1 MINMLRRRHLILWTA
16 LCTASVGCD
25 ALFPLPETE
34 SPTTESPAIESSG
47 NEVESQPQPA
57 AVGVGAKGN
66 YGPGLISTPASAYW
80 KTQEKI
86 VFEIQI
92 PKALQLYKALGDGAG
107 PPSHEAFMSEIIQ
120 ANRIPLPELPEGQIY
135 QYDPATEQVMVVPSP

>member
-1 MINMLRRRHLILWTA
+1 MLRLRSLLVWLILIG
-16 LCTASVGCD
+16 LFSGCD
-25 ALFPLPETE
+25 ALFPLPEADPE
-34 SPTTESPAIESSG
+34 VPVQSG
-47 NEVESQPQPA
+47 NDEVEDRGKPA

-66 YGPGLISTPASAYW
+66 YGPGLITTPASAYW

-92 PKALQLYKALGDGAG
+92 PKALQLYKALGDGSG
-107 PPSHEAFMSEIIQ
+107 PPTHEVFMTDIIQ

-135 QYDPATEQVMVVPSP
+135 RYDPETEQVMVVPGN

>member
-1 MINMLRRRHLILWTA
+1 MIKMLRKRHLVLWTA
-16 LCTASVGCD
+16 LCTALVGCD
-25 ALFPLPETE
+25 ALFPLPESE
-34 SPTTESPAIESSG
+34 SPTTEPSG
-47 NEVESQPQPA
+47 NEVEPQPQPA

-107 PPSHEAFMSEIIQ
+107 PASHEAFMSEIIQ

-135 QYDPATEQVMVVPSP
+135 RYDPATEQVMVVPSP